1 MRAVVCREF
10 GPHDL
15 LRIEDWPEP
24 EPGPGEVQVAVAA
37 VGVNYVD
44 MLMCAG
50 GYQLKPELP
59 FVPGLEAA
67 GTVRKLGP
75 DVTGVAVG
83 DRVIS
88 AHRPGAFAEYAVC
101 GADKL
106 WPVPEGFDFAEAA
119 TFRSAFHTAYHAL
132 AQRAHLKAGETLLVH
147 GASGGTGL
155 AAVQIG
161 KVMGARVI
169 ATGGS
174 DDKLAEVARLGAD
187 DVVNYTKGPLR
198 DAVKALTGGKG
209 VDVVFDP
216 VGGDVFDESMRCLR
230 WGARVCVIGFTSGRR
245 PEAKVNHV
253 LIKGA
258 SILGIRAGEATRHD
272 PSLLEDSRRTLLG
285 WVAEGKLRPHI
296 SHRFTLDQVHEA
308 LQTVADRKVLGKA
321 VMTVG

>member
-1 MRAVVCREF
+1 
-10 GPHDL
+10 
-15 LRIEDWPEP
+15 
-24 EPGPGEVQVAVAA
+24 
-37 VGVNYVD
+37 

-50 GYQLKPELP
+50 GYQLKPDLP
-59 FVPGLEAA
+59 FIPGLEAA
-67 GTVRKLGP
+67 GTIAKLGP
-75 DVTGVAVG
+75 GVTGVAVG

-106 WPVPEGFDFAEAA
+106 WPVPEAFDFAEAA

-230 WGARVCVIGFTSGRR
+230 WGARICVIGFTSGRR

-272 PSLLEDSRRTLLG
+272 PSLLEDSRLTLLR
-285 WVAEGKLRPHI
+285 WVADGKLRPHI